1 MGAYFS
7 IFGIRKISA
16 KDALSAFRAWEH
28 PEGDPMEVFPCP
40 SGNSL
45 ILCDGISA
53 DAGGLARGLAHK
65 LHAAVIVLSFADD
78 VVWSYELY
86 TDSGLADEY
95 SSRPNYWD
103 KDVDAFRFAGNP
115 HKVCETWDG
124 VSVERISRYLTNKEE
139 LKEAD
144 EATLAY
150 PDDKAPRSDGWQMCD
165 FMRCLGLEYP
175 INEDGELIIEPAG
188 QVTVATARGVEQRTH
203 MRRRSAQ
210 IDEMVNKLQ
219 IEGEWPG

>member
-16 KDALSAFRAWEH
+16 KDAIAAFRAWAH
-28 PEGDPMEVFPCP
+28 PDGDSMEVFQCS

-45 ILCDGISA
+45 ILCDVISA
-53 DAGGLARGLAHK
+53 DAGGLAQGLAQK
-65 LHAAVIVLSFADD
+65 LHAPVIVLSFADD

-95 SSRPNYWD
+95 SSRPNYW
-103 KDVDAFRFAGNP
+103 KDVDTFRFAGDP
-115 HKVCETWDG
+115 RKVSETWGD
-124 VSVERISRYLTNKEE
+124 VPVERISRYLTNKED

-150 PDDKAPRSDGWQMCD
+150 PDDSAPQSDGWQMCD

-175 INEDGELIIEPAG
+175 INEDGELTIEPEG
-188 QVTVATARGVEQRTH
+188 HVTVATARGVEQKTQM
-203 MRRRSAQ
+203 MRGSAQ
-210 IDEMVNKLQ
+210 IDELVNKLKM
-219 IEGEWPG
+219 EGKWAG